1 MRKRLLTAAILGLSG
16 CSSGIVNPIE
26 PPLKWE
32 TLKDGSQ
39 LAIGDTD
46 PSAREASALIR
57 CWKAGT
63 AYDCVAIQGNEWKD
77 VRRTSPKTLPTAIW
91 GKKEPIGYD
100 CTIGG
105 VGDGYQEHITGKAGR
120 LTQHVA
126 VSLGS
131 LESSWSRDYVDRYL
145 KANAIEPETLWYDC
159 GELTVAIQAGSN
171 ATIGSTSVSRELL
184 DGPPQP
190 KQ

>member
-1 MRKRLLTAAILGLSG
+1 MRNRATLILCFAAAACSG
-16 CSSGIVNPIE
+16 TNPIE

-39 LAIGDTD
+39 LAIGNTE
-46 PSAREASALIR
+46 PNAREASALIR
-57 CWKAGT
+57 CWKVET
-63 AYDCVAIQGNEWKD
+63 AYDCVAIQGDEWKD
-77 VRRTSPKTLPTAIW
+77 VRRSAPKTLPAAIW
-91 GKKEPIGYD
+91 SKKEPIGYD
-100 CTIGG
+100 CTIGK

-131 LESSWSRDYVDRYL
+131 LESSWSRDYVERYL
-145 KANAIEPETLWYDC
+145 KANAIEPETRWYDC
-159 GELTVAIQAGSN
+159 GALTAAIQAGSN

-190 KQ
+190 KF